1 MSILSEK
8 LIRTIEKAI
17 EEKSSRSEIVET
29 FEPII
34 REMIDI
40 ENARFLRL
48 IVSCVYG
55 GDMHQM
61 MNDSAKILL
70 FIDNLEVTDKDR
82 KIFMKVLLRRT
93 KGHISNAYYAIVDGL
108 PKKHSQPEDE
118 EIYRY

>member
-1 MSILSEK
+1 MSMLSEK

-17 EEKSSRSEIVET
+17 EEKPSRSEITET

-34 REMIDI
+34 REIIAI

-61 MNDSAKILL
+61 RTDSAKILF

-82 KIFMKVLLRRT
+82 KIFMKVLLRST
-93 KGHISNAYYAIVDGL
+93 KGHISDAYSAIVDGM
-108 PKKHSQPEDE
+108 PKERSQPEDD
-118 EIYRY
+118 EIFRH